1 MQTTER
7 SLHHLEKIVAICA
20 LFGVLALAI
29 GFAQAADTATRVDPR
44 YKYKST
50 ARAEKPS
57 DEVYLRSAVALV
69 QDAASG
75 ETLIAKNQGAIL
87 PIASITKLMTA
98 MVVLDS
104 HINLDQRVVISDEDY
119 DLVKGTR
126 SRLRPGTVLTR
137 DELLLLALMS
147 SENRAAFSLARTY
160 PGGTTPFVAAMNAK
174 AQALGMT
181 DTRFV
186 DPTGLSS
193 SNVSSAR
200 DLARMVA
207 AAHEYPLIRQYSTR
221 ESGSVNAFG
230 RTLDYRNTNGLVR
243 SAQWDIDLQ
252 KTGYIS
258 EAGRCLV
265 MRVRMASREVIVVLL
280 DSWGKLSRV
289 GDANRIKKWLEAN
302 AVKGPRG

>member
-1 MQTTER
+1 MTNNER
-7 SLHHLEKIVAICA
+7 SLHPLEKIVALGA
-20 LFGVLALAI
+20 LAAVLALTF
-29 GFAQAADTATRVDPR
+29 GFAQAREP
-44 YKYKST
+44 
-50 ARAEKPS
+50 RAEPGKAAS
-57 DEVYLRSAVALV
+57 KSQARSADEVFLRSAVALV

-75 ETLIAKNQGAIL
+75 ETLIAKNQGAVL

-98 MVVLDS
+98 MVLLDAKL
-104 HINLDQRVVISDEDY
+104 NLGQRVAISDEDY

-126 SRLRPGTVLTR
+126 SRLRPGAVLTR

-147 SENRAAFSLARTY
+147 SENRAAASLGRTY
-160 PGGTTPFVAAMNAK
+160 PGGTGAFVAAMNAK
-174 AQALGMT
+174 AQALGMH
-181 DTRFV
+181 DSRFV

-193 SNVSSAR
+193 GNVSSAQ

-221 ESGSVNAFG
+221 ESATVRALG
-230 RTLDYRNTNGLVR
+230 RPLAYRNTNGLVR
-243 SAQWDIDLQ
+243 SAHWEIGLS

-280 DSWGKLSRV
+280 DSWGRLSRV
-289 GDANRIKKWLEAN
+289 GDANRIRKWLESSA
-302 AVKGPRG
+302 AAGPRG

>member
-1 MQTTER
+1 MQTHER
-7 SLHHLEKIVAICA
+7 SLHHLEKIVALAA
-20 LFGVLALAI
+20 LAAVLALTI
-29 GFAQAADTATRVDPR
+29 GFAQAKDPSRV
-44 YKYKST
+44 KS
-50 ARAEKPS
+50 PS
-57 DEVYLRSAVALV
+57 GHDEVYLRSAVALV

-98 MVVLDS
+98 VVILDAGL
-104 HINLDQRVVISDEDY
+104 NLEQRVVISGDDY
-119 DLVKGTR
+119 DFVKGTR

-147 SENRAAFSLARTY
+147 SENRAAASLARTY
-160 PGGTTPFVAAMNAK
+160 PGGTEAFVAAMNAK
-174 AQALGMT
+174 AHALGML

-200 DLARMVA
+200 DLARLVA
-207 AAHEYPLIRQYSTR
+207 TAHEYPLIRQYSTR
-221 ESGSVNAFG
+221 DSATVQALG
-230 RTLDYRNTNGLVR
+230 RTLGYRNTNGLVR
-243 SAQWDIDLQ
+243 NASWEIGLS

-280 DSWGKLSRV
+280 DSWGKFSRV
-289 GDANRIKKWLEAN
+289 GDAQRIRKWLEAN
-302 AVKGPRG
+302 AAKGPRS